1 MPSETLDDRIR
12 NRMTEINQ
20 SIDFMMKER
29 DELLHALRA
38 IERILESGVPAIA
51 TEKQLKIEAE
61 PPPQPESPAS
71 TEMSEPDGI
80 EAALAALESR
90 AFSAKS

>member
-1 MPSETLDDRIR
+1 MAAETLDDRIR

-61 PPPQPESPAS
+61 APPQPEPPEPAAPA
-71 TEMSEPDGI
+71 EPDGI

-90 AFSAKS
+90 AFSAKR